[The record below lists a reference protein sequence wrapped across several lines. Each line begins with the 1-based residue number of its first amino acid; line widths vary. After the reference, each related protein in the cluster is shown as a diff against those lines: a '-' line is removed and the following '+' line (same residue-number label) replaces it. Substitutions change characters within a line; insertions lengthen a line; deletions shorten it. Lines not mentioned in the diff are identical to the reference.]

1 VGVVCSVFW
10 SSLLILHYVV
20 EKTNRKQ
27 LKLHDIPALRST
39 ISTIAVGQS
48 EGTCVCYPAY
58 PPYLQILPN
67 FLIIIA
73 DNSREILVIYLLNKT
88 KQNIVYR
95 MMKRVLL
102 APAIVAILASY
113 TTVVHGFF
121 AVSSGATKILSVGP
135 NNVPLSVVNRVAFS
149 PNRAGNLIRLPMAD
163 DDSVSIRRLKCV

>member
-1 VGVVCSVFW
+1 MLPRIS
-10 SSLLILHYVV
+10 
-20 EKTNRKQ
+20 
-27 LKLHDIPALRST
+27 A
-39 ISTIAVGQS
+39 ISTNSTNLSHHHSRQQQQGN
-48 EGTCVCYPAY
+48 PR
-58 PPYLQILPN
+58 YLFAEQ
-67 FLIIIA
+67 
-73 DNSREILVIYLLNKT
+73 NKT